1 MATATRTSTLDVFR
15 STPVIVLSV
24 FLALVLLVVVIIA
37 TPLRDRFNI
46 YGNPNELTVTLAY
59 SWEGHGRYAYLGYSR
74 SGNPTDEKIANT
86 LRMLYQRHS
95 ADARRGDLVIAIY
108 PGWVGHNEFLAQ
120 VTTSTEPT
128 PSAIGWVR
136 VRGNER
142 MAVVNPEGLGKGQRD
157 VSKRVF

>member
-1 MATATRTSTLDVFR
+1 MSIATRTSTFAVFR

-24 FLALVLLVVVIIA
+24 LLAIVLLAAVIIA

-46 YGNPNELTVTLAY
+46 YGNPHELTTTLVY
-59 SWEGHGRYAYLGYSR
+59 RWEGHGRYAYLGYS
-74 SGNPTDEKIANT
+74 TTVTEEKIANT
-86 LRMLYQRHS
+86 LRTLYRRHS
-95 ADARRGDLVIAIY
+95 ADARKGDLVIAIY

-142 MAVVNPEGLGKGQRD
+142 MAVANAEGLGRGQHD